1 MATGTEA
8 RLKELGI
15 TLPEAPNPAGNYVPS
30 VRTGNLLFMAGQISR
45 NEDGNALA
53 GKLGDTMSIEEGYQ
67 AARLA
72 GLRILGA
79 VKAALGD
86 LDRVGRVVR
95 LFGMVNSTPDF
106 ERHPQVMNGCSDLL
120 VEVFGDN
127 GRHSRC
133 AVGHASLPSG
143 AAVEVESIFEIAE

>member
-1 MATGTEA
+1 MATGIEA
-8 RLKELGI
+8 RLQELGI
-15 TLPEAPNPAGNYVPS
+15 ALPEAPKPAGSYVPS
-30 VRTGNLLFMAGQISR
+30 VRTGNLLFMAGQVSR
-45 NEDGNALA
+45 NEDGSVLT
-53 GKLGDTMSIEEGYQ
+53 GKLGDTMSVEEGYQ
-67 AARLA
+67 AGRST
-72 GLRILGA
+72 GLRILAA

-86 LDRVGRVVR
+86 LDRVSRVVR

-106 ERHPQVMNGCSDLL
+106 ERHPKVMNGCSDLL

-133 AVGHASLPSG
+133 AVGHASLPAG